1 MVIKMSDNVY
11 DLAIIGGGVSGLTAA
26 IYSGRYQVK
35 TTVFTD
41 SFGGL
46 ASGADV
52 IVNYPGFLKVG
63 GVELLTKI
71 TDQVKALNIP
81 INYDKVIDIFKKDDT
96 SFVINTTGEAIK
108 AKKVLL
114 AIGMRNRKLTIPR
127 EDELTGKGVHYC
139 TTCDAAFYK
148 DKITAVVGGSD
159 AAVTSALLLADSAT
173 KVYII
178 YRKDKLRAE
187 PMWLDSLKEH
197 DNIEVIYNAE
207 VKELIGEQRL
217 EKIKLSTDQEL
228 DINGLFIEI
237 GTVPDKEF
245 LSKLNIELN
254 EFGEIVV
261 DKAQKT
267 SIPGIY
273 ASGDATNATD
283 LKQIITAEAQGSI
296 AAYNIHKELK
306 SNK

>member
-1 MVIKMSDNVY
+1 MSDNTY

-35 TTVFTD
+35 TTIFTD

-63 GVELLTKI
+63 GMELLTKI

-81 INYDKVIDIFKKDDT
+81 INYDKVVDISKKDDG
-96 SFVINTTGEAIK
+96 FVINTTSESIK

-148 DKITAVVGGSD
+148 NKITAVVGGSD
-159 AAVTSALLLADSAT
+159 AAVTSALLLADIAT

-187 PMWLDSLKEH
+187 PMWLESLKEH
-197 DNIEVIYNAE
+197 NNIEVIYNAE

-228 DINGLFIEI
+228 DVTGLFIEI

-245 LSKLNIELN
+245 LSKLDIELN

-261 DKAQKT
+261 DKSQKT

-283 LKQIITAEAQGSI
+283 LKQIITSEAQGAI
-296 AAYNIHKELK
+296 AAYNIYKELK

>member
-1 MVIKMSDNVY
+1 MSDNTY

-35 TTVFTD
+35 TTIFTD

-63 GVELLTKI
+63 GMELLTKI

-81 INYDKVIDIFKKDDT
+81 INYDKVVDISKKDDG
-96 SFVINTTGEAIK
+96 FVINTTSESIK

-148 DKITAVVGGSD
+148 NKITAVVGGSD
-159 AAVTSALLLADSAT
+159 AAVTSALLLADIAT

-187 PMWLDSLKEH
+187 PMWLESLKEH
-197 DNIEVIYNAE
+197 NNIEVIYNAE

-228 DINGLFIEI
+228 DVNGLFIEI

-245 LSKLNIELN
+245 LSKLDIELN

-261 DKAQKT
+261 DKSQKT

-283 LKQIITAEAQGSI
+283 LKQIITSEAQGAI
-296 AAYNIHKELK
+296 AAYNIYKELK